1 MAFCRVLAAVVVLL
15 AISWRPSFAAP
26 IHDAARQGDLQ
37 SVTAN
42 LDSGVGVDAS
52 DANGETPL
60 MAASLAGRS
69 DVVAFLI
76 KRGAKIDARNNRGLT
91 ALHAACYAGDMSSVE
106 LLVQAGAN
114 VNDAENNFKVTPLI
128 IAAESDHPLV
138 ITYLVR
144 HDANLEWKE
153 RGGYTALSR
162 ALFKKHGSAIEAL
175 LRSGATCQPEATIG
189 GWARDCVEHSAAIPK

>member
-1 MAFCRVLAAVVVLL
+1 MPCWIDCVDARQDLALLRHADRPRICLLIGSTGSERRAVKVTRGPISDMSHPGASTNRSVLL
-15 AISWRPSFAAP
+15 TSR
-26 IHDAARQGDLQ
+26 RRL
-37 SVTAN
+37 
-42 LDSGVGVDAS
+42 
-52 DANGETPL
+52 
-60 MAASLAGRS
+60 RS
-69 DVVAFLI
+69 
-76 KRGAKIDARNNRGLT
+76 R
-91 ALHAACYAGDMSSVE
+91 AACYAGDMSSVE

-128 IAAESDHPLV
+128 IVAESDHPLV

-144 HDANLEWKE
+144 HGANLEWKE